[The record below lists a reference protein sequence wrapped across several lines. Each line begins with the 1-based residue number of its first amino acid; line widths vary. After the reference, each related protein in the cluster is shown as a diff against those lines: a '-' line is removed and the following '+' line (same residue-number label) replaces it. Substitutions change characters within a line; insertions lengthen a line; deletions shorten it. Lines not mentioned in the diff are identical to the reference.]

1 MKLKTNRL
9 RAFTLVELLVVISI
23 IGLLATIVLVSLSDI
38 GEKGN
43 NAKRLSDLRGIHT
56 ALVAS
61 YYTDI
66 PYHFPTATEG
76 LAELVSDSLL
86 DTNPVD
92 PDSGSNYSY
101 TPVNRASAT
110 GCLLT
115 TCKDF
120 TLCAGLEPYDGAG
133 ASTNY
138 FRCDKD
144 GCAESATC
152 P

>member
-1 MKLKTNRL
+1 MILKKDKFK
-9 RAFTLVELLVVISI
+9 AFTLVELLVVISI
-23 IGLLATIVLVSLSDI
+23 IGLLATIVLVSLSGI

-56 ALVAS
+56 ALIAS
-61 YYTDI
+61 YYKDV
-66 PYHFPTATEG
+66 PYHFPTAAEG
-76 LAELVSDSLL
+76 TAQLVTDNLL
-86 DTNPVD
+86 NTNPVD
-92 PDSGSNYSY
+92 PDSGNNYTY
-101 TPVNRASAT
+101 TPVSRAGAT

-120 TLCAGLEPYDGAG
+120 TLCAGLEPYN
-133 ASTNY
+133 ASGVPTNY
-138 FRCDKD
+138 FKCDKD